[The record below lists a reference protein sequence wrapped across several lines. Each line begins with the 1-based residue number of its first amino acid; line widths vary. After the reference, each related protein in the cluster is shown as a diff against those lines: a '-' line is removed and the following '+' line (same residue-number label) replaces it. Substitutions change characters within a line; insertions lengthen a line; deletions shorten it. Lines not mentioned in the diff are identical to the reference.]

1 MTARRFVIPKVTEI
15 RVSRGEPQAWP
26 GTALSQRDLVVA
38 SILLC
43 PDRKRAG
50 GRARGRSF

>member
-15 RVSRGEPQAWP
+15 RVSRGEPQAP
-26 GTALSQRDLVVA
+26 FPALSQRDLVVA

-50 GRARGRSF
+50 GAARGRTF